1 MVILTLPFPPS
12 VNGYWR
18 HPTKGPLAGR
28 HLISE
33 KGRDYRQAV
42 QDFVGR
48 YQISP
53 VPGRLSVAIE
63 VFPPDRRKRDLDN
76 LPKGILDSLTHA
88 GVIEDDS
95 HIDSLLL
102 ERKGICKGGMVR
114 VFVSTLPGEDNGT
127 PENS

>member
-1 MVILTLPFPPS
+1 MEILTLPFPPS

-28 HLISE
+28 HLISAE
-33 KGRDYRQAV
+33 GREYRQAV
-42 QDFVGR
+42 QAFVGHH
-48 YQISP
+48 QIGR
-53 VPGRLSVAIE
+53 VEGRLSVAIE

-88 GVIEDDS
+88 GVIEDDG
-95 HIDSLLL
+95 HIDSLLI
-102 ERKGICKGGMVR
+102 ERKGIHKGGMVR
-114 VFVSTLPGEDNGT
+114 VFVTAIQGEDNGT